1 VESKPALWEAGDGPI
16 GGYREA
22 LKSALYDTRE
32 QPAVTPELVLVIRQF
47 CSDSQTRG
55 QRPERS
61 LVEFKLSLTEA
72 ANAIKF
78 PLGPDRNKLLAGL
91 VSTFIEELYRP
102 ATTTNAKLRA
112 FDCGD
117 APRAAS

>member
-1 VESKPALWEAGDGPI
+1 VESKPALREAGDGPV
-16 GGYREA
+16 GGHREA

-32 QPAVTPELVLVIRQF
+32 QPAVTPELVLAIRQLSF
-47 CSDSQTRG
+47 DARTRG
-55 QRPERS
+55 QGPERS

-72 ANAIKF
+72 ANEIKF

-117 APRAAS
+117 GPLAPS